1 MGRKVTNSLYYR
13 VTLYPIFVYCVY
25 VIQSKQNTKLTLF
38 MNTFLSNQN
47 LPTDSSIL
55 TEAEAEAIK
64 QLEHILNQENSQL
77 KLAAANGEEMTIPD
91 SVCLVLRQVVQAM
104 ASGKNVSIV
113 THNPELTTQQAA
125 DLLNVS
131 RPYLI
136 KLLEQGELPYIMVGT
151 HRRVKFE
158 DLRKYKQQRDIKR
171 RQLLDE
177 LIEMSQEAGLYDYE
191 E

>member
-1 MGRKVTNSLYYR
+1 
-13 VTLYPIFVYCVY
+13 
-25 VIQSKQNTKLTLF
+25 

-47 LPTDSSIL
+47 LPTDSSLI
-55 TEAEAEAIK
+55 TEAEVDAIK
-64 QLEHILNQENSQL
+64 QLEDILNENSPL
-77 KLAAANGEEMTIPD
+77 KLVAGNNEEMTIPD
-91 SVCLVLRQVVQAM
+91 SVCCVLRQVVQAM

-113 THNPELTTQQAA
+113 TYNPEITTQQAA

-136 KLLEQGELPYIMVGT
+136 KLLEQGELPYILVGT

-158 DLRKYKQQRDIKR
+158 DLIKYKQQRDTKR
-171 RQLLDE
+171 RELLQE
-177 LIEMSQEAGLYDYE
+177 LIEISEEAGLYDYE

>member
-1 MGRKVTNSLYYR
+1 
-13 VTLYPIFVYCVY
+13 
-25 VIQSKQNTKLTLF
+25 

-47 LPTDSSIL
+47 FSTDSSIL

-64 QLEHILNQENSQL
+64 ELKHILNQENSQL
-77 KLAAANGEEMTIPD
+77 KLVAANGEEMTIPD
-91 SVCLVLRQVVQAM
+91 SVFCVLRQVVQAM
-104 ASGKNVSIV
+104 ALGKNVSIV

-158 DLRKYKQQRDIKR
+158 DLRKYKQQRDTKR
-171 RQLLDE
+171 KQLLDE
-177 LIEMSQEAGLYDYE
+177 LIAESQELGFYE
-191 E
+191 

>member
-1 MGRKVTNSLYYR
+1 
-13 VTLYPIFVYCVY
+13 
-25 VIQSKQNTKLTLF
+25 

-55 TEAEAEAIK
+55 TEAEAKAIN
-64 QLEHILNQENSQL
+64 QLEHILLNQENSQL
-77 KLAAANGEEMTIPD
+77 KLAANGEEMTIPD
-91 SVCLVLRQVVQAM
+91 SVCRVLRQVVQAM
-104 ASGKNVSIV
+104 ASGKKVSIV
-113 THNPELTTQQAA
+113 RYNPELTTQQAA

-158 DLRKYKQQRDIKR
+158 DLIKYKQQRDTKR
-171 RQLLDE
+171 GQLLQE

>member
-1 MGRKVTNSLYYR
+1 
-13 VTLYPIFVYCVY
+13 
-25 VIQSKQNTKLTLF
+25 

-47 LPTDSSIL
+47 LPIDSSII

-91 SVCLVLRQVVQAM
+91 SVYLVLRQVVQAM
-104 ASGKNVSIV
+104 VSGKNVSIV

-158 DLRKYKQQRDIKR
+158 DLRKYKQQRDTKR
-171 RQLLDE
+171 RQLLQE
-177 LIEMSQEAGLYDYE
+177 LIEISQEAGLYDYE

>member
-1 MGRKVTNSLYYR
+1 
-13 VTLYPIFVYCVY
+13 
-25 VIQSKQNTKLTLF
+25 
-38 MNTFLSNQN
+38 MNTFLSNQM
-47 LPTDSSIL
+47 PTDSSIL

-91 SVCLVLRQVVQAM
+91 SVCCVLRQVVQAM

-158 DLRKYKQQRDIKR
+158 DLRKYKQQRDTKR

-177 LIEMSQEAGLYDYE
+177 LIAESQELGFYQ
-191 E
+191 

>member
-1 MGRKVTNSLYYR
+1 
-13 VTLYPIFVYCVY
+13 
-25 VIQSKQNTKLTLF
+25 

-47 LPTDSSIL
+47 LSTDSSLII
-55 TEAEAEAIK
+55 EAEAEGTK
-64 QLEHILNQENSQL
+64 QLEHILNQENNQL
-77 KLAAANGEEMTIPD
+77 KLVAANGEEMTIPD
-91 SVCLVLRQVVQAM
+91 SVFHVLRQVVQAM

-113 THNPELTTQQAA
+113 TFNPELTTQQAA

-158 DLRKYKQQRDIKR
+158 DLKKYKQQKDTKR

-177 LIEMSQEAGLYDYE
+177 LIAESQELGFYE
-191 E
+191 

>member
-1 MGRKVTNSLYYR
+1 M
-13 VTLYPIFVYCVY
+13 I
-25 VIQSKQNTKLTLF
+25 
-38 MNTFLSNQN
+38 
-47 LPTDSSIL
+47 

-77 KLAAANGEEMTIPD
+77 KLVAANGEEMTIPD
-91 SVCLVLRQVVQAM
+91 SVFYVLRKVVQAM

-113 THNPELTTQQAA
+113 TFNPELTTQQAA

-158 DLRKYKQQRDIKR
+158 DLKKYKQQKDTKR
-171 RQLLDE
+171 SQLLDE
-177 LIEMSQEAGLYDYE
+177 LIAESQELGFYQ
-191 E
+191 

>member
-1 MGRKVTNSLYYR
+1 
-13 VTLYPIFVYCVY
+13 
-25 VIQSKQNTKLTLF
+25 
-38 MNTFLSNQN
+38 MNTFLSNQM
-47 LPTDSSIL
+47 PTDSSIL

-64 QLEHILNQENSQL
+64 QLEQILNPENSQL

-91 SVCLVLRQVVQAM
+91 SVCCVLRQVVQAM

-158 DLRKYKQQRDIKR
+158 DLRKYKQQRDTKR

-177 LIEMSQEAGLYDYE
+177 LIAESQELGFYQ
-191 E
+191 

>member
-1 MGRKVTNSLYYR
+1 
-13 VTLYPIFVYCVY
+13 
-25 VIQSKQNTKLTLF
+25 

-47 LPTDSSIL
+47 LPTDSSIT
-55 TEAEAEAIK
+55 TEAEVEAIR

-77 KLAAANGEEMTIPD
+77 KLVASNGEEITITD
-91 SVCLVLRQVVQAM
+91 SVLRVLRQVVQAM

-113 THNPELTTQQAA
+113 TYNPELTTQQAA

-158 DLRKYKQQRDIKR
+158 DLRKYKQQRDTKR

-177 LIEMSQEAGLYDYE
+177 LIAESQELGFYE
-191 E
+191 

>member
-1 MGRKVTNSLYYR
+1 
-13 VTLYPIFVYCVY
+13 
-25 VIQSKQNTKLTLF
+25 
-38 MNTFLSNQN
+38 MNTFLSNPN
-47 LPTDSSIL
+47 LPTDSTLI

-77 KLAAANGEEMTIPD
+77 KLVAANREEMTIPD
-91 SVCLVLRQVVQAM
+91 SVFHVLRQLVQAM
-104 ASGKNVSIV
+104 ALGKNVSIV

-158 DLRKYKQQRDIKR
+158 DLKKYKQQKDRKR
-171 RQLLDE
+171 GQLLDE
-177 LIEMSQEAGLYDYE
+177 LIAESQELGFYE
-191 E
+191 

>member
-1 MGRKVTNSLYYR
+1 
-13 VTLYPIFVYCVY
+13 
-25 VIQSKQNTKLTLF
+25 

-47 LPTDSSIL
+47 LPSDPSLI

-64 QLEHILNQENSQL
+64 QLEHILNHENSQL
-77 KLAAANGEEMTIPD
+77 KLVAANDEEMTIPD
-91 SVCLVLRQVVQAM
+91 SVLRVLRQVVQAM
-104 ASGKNVSIV
+104 ASDKNVSIV
-113 THNPELTTQQAA
+113 TYNPELTTQQAA

-136 KLLEQGELPYIMVGT
+136 KLLEQGELPYILVGT

-158 DLRKYKQQRDIKR
+158 DLIKYKQQRDTKR
-171 RQLLDE
+171 RELLQE
-177 LIEMSQEAGLYDYE
+177 LIEISEEAGLYDYE

>member
-1 MGRKVTNSLYYR
+1 
-13 VTLYPIFVYCVY
+13 
-25 VIQSKQNTKLTLF
+25 
-38 MNTFLSNQN
+38 MNTFLSNQM
-47 LPTDSSIL
+47 PTDSSII

-64 QLEHILNQENSQL
+64 QLEQILNQNSQL
-77 KLAAANGEEMTIPD
+77 KLVAANGEEMTIPD
-91 SVCLVLRQVVQAM
+91 SVCCVLRQVVQAM
-104 ASGKNVSIV
+104 ALGKNVSIV

-158 DLRKYKQQRDIKR
+158 DLIKYKQQRDTKR
-171 RQLLDE
+171 GQLLQE

>member
-1 MGRKVTNSLYYR
+1 MRRKVTNSLSYR

-25 VIQSKQNTKLTLF
+25 VIRSKQNIKLTFF

-47 LPTDSSIL
+47 LPIDSSII

-91 SVCLVLRQVVQAM
+91 SVYLVLRQVVQAM
-104 ASGKNVSIV
+104 VSGKNVSIV

-158 DLRKYKQQRDIKR
+158 DLRKYKQQRDTKR
-171 RQLLDE
+171 RQLLQE
-177 LIEMSQEAGLYDYE
+177 LIEISQEAGLYDYE

>member
-1 MGRKVTNSLYYR
+1 MRRKVTNSLSYR

-25 VIQSKQNTKLTLF
+25 VIRSKQNIKLTFF
-38 MNTFLSNQN
+38 MNPFLSNQN
-47 LPTDSSIL
+47 LPIDSSII

-91 SVCLVLRQVVQAM
+91 SVYLVLRQVVQAM
-104 ASGKNVSIV
+104 VSGKNVSIV

-158 DLRKYKQQRDIKR
+158 DLRKYKQQRDTKR
-171 RQLLDE
+171 RQLLQE
-177 LIEMSQEAGLYDYE
+177 LIEISQEAGLYDYE

>member
-1 MGRKVTNSLYYR
+1 
-13 VTLYPIFVYCVY
+13 
-25 VIQSKQNTKLTLF
+25 

-47 LPTDSSIL
+47 LPTDSSII
-55 TEAEAEAIK
+55 TEAEADAIK
-64 QLEHILNQENSQL
+64 QLEHILSQENSQL
-77 KLAAANGEEMTIPD
+77 KLVAANGEEMTIPN
-91 SVCLVLRQVVQAM
+91 SVYHVLRQVVQVM

-113 THNPELTTQQAA
+113 TYNPEITTQQAA

-136 KLLEQGELPYIMVGT
+136 KLLEQGELPYILVGT

-158 DLRKYKQQRDIKR
+158 DLIKYKQQRDTKR

-177 LIEMSQEAGLYDYE
+177 LIEISQEAGLYDYE

>member
-1 MGRKVTNSLYYR
+1 MY
-13 VTLYPIFVYCVY
+13 
-25 VIQSKQNTKLTLF
+25 
-38 MNTFLSNQN
+38 TFLSNQN
-47 LPTDSSIL
+47 LPTDSSLIKESE
-55 TEAEAEAIK
+55 TEALQK
-64 QLEHILNQENSQL
+64 LDNILNQKNSQV
-77 KLAAANGEEMTIPD
+77 KLVAENVEEITIPD
-91 SVCLVLRQVVQAM
+91 SVFYVLRQVVQAM

-113 THNPELTTQQAA
+113 TYNPELTTQQAA

-158 DLRKYKQQRDIKR
+158 DLKKYKQQRDSKR

-177 LIEMSQEAGLYDYE
+177 LIAESQDLGFYE
-191 E
+191 

>member
-1 MGRKVTNSLYYR
+1 M
-13 VTLYPIFVYCVY
+13 
-25 VIQSKQNTKLTLF
+25 
-38 MNTFLSNQN
+38 
-47 LPTDSSIL
+47 PTDSSIL

-64 QLEHILNQENSQL
+64 QLEQILNPENSQL

-91 SVCLVLRQVVQAM
+91 SVCCVLRQVVQAM

-158 DLRKYKQQRDIKR
+158 DLRKYKQQRDTKR

-177 LIEMSQEAGLYDYE
+177 LIAESQELGFYQ
-191 E
+191 

>member
-1 MGRKVTNSLYYR
+1 
-13 VTLYPIFVYCVY
+13 
-25 VIQSKQNTKLTLF
+25 
-38 MNTFLSNQN
+38 MNTFLSNQM
-47 LPTDSSIL
+47 PIDSSMI

-77 KLAAANGEEMTIPD
+77 KLVAANGEEMTIPD
-91 SVCLVLRQVVQAM
+91 SVFHVLQQVVQTM

-113 THNPELTTQQAA
+113 TFNPELTTQQAA

-158 DLRKYKQQRDIKR
+158 DLKKYKQQKDTKR

-177 LIEMSQEAGLYDYE
+177 LIAESQELGFYE
-191 E
+191 

>member
-1 MGRKVTNSLYYR
+1 
-13 VTLYPIFVYCVY
+13 
-25 VIQSKQNTKLTLF
+25 
-38 MNTFLSNQN
+38 MNTF
-47 LPTDSSIL
+47 SSIT

-64 QLEHILNQENSQL
+64 QLEQILNQENSQL
-77 KLAAANGEEMTIPD
+77 KLVTANGEEMTIPD
-91 SVCLVLRQVVQAM
+91 SVCCVLRQVVQAM
-104 ASGKNVSIV
+104 ASDKNVSIV
-113 THNPELTTQQAA
+113 TYNPELTTQQAA

-158 DLRKYKQQRDIKR
+158 DLRKYKQQRDTKR

-177 LIEMSQEAGLYDYE
+177 LIAESQELGFYQ
-191 E
+191 

>member
-1 MGRKVTNSLYYR
+1 
-13 VTLYPIFVYCVY
+13 
-25 VIQSKQNTKLTLF
+25 
-38 MNTFLSNQN
+38 MNTFLSDQN
-47 LPTDSSIL
+47 LSTDSSIT
-55 TEAEAEAIK
+55 TEAEVEAIR

-77 KLAAANGEEMTIPD
+77 KLVAANGEEITITD
-91 SVCLVLRQVVQAM
+91 SVFRVLREVVQAM

-113 THNPELTTQQAA
+113 TYNPELTTQQAA

-158 DLRKYKQQRDIKR
+158 NLRKYKQQRDTKR

-177 LIEMSQEAGLYDYE
+177 LIAESQELGFYE
-191 E
+191 